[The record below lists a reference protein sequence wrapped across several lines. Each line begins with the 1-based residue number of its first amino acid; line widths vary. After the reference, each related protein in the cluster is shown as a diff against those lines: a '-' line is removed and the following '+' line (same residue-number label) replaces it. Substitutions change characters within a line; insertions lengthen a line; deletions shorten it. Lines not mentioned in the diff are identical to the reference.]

1 MFNISYGAPVKG
13 ETKAQRDQEMTEKQQ
28 KEQAQPRILDV
39 QEDASMLM
47 RIWLWAMGEGQ
58 PSSESQ
64 SVPKTWDC
72 PSTRPLKLAA
82 LPLGCSLPTNPV
94 RLFSHL
100 HRLWRKHTFYFH
112 LNNRSPTALWMISC
126 MWLMK
131 KLHTSASL
139 SHVSSLLY
147 MLATCQITMTAPLVW
162 EFLDERGTNALNSR
176 NLQWSACS
184 EGDPLLQSTSHKA
197 VNHIHLLI

>member
-1 MFNISYGAPVKG
+1 MELQSRGRLRHK
-13 ETKAQRDQEMTEKQQ
+13 ETRK
-28 KEQAQPRILDV
+28 
-39 QEDASMLM
+39 
-47 RIWLWAMGEGQ
+47 WLRSSKRNKHSPESWMCRRTPACGWGFGSGAMGEGQ
-58 PSSESQ
+58 PSPESQ